1 MSRGD
6 THVLG
11 LWGEQQVEEYLKAA
25 GHRVVE
31 CRWRCRFGELDLVT
45 EDGTYLCFVEVK
57 LRKNDRIAPARAFV
71 TDTKQEKLR
80 IAATLYLA
88 EHPIE
93 LQPRFD
99 VAEVYAPQGVETRSP
114 KIIYWENAF

>member
-1 MSRGD
+1 MSKGEA
-6 THVLG
+6 HLLG
-11 LWGEQQVEEYLKAA
+11 LWGEQKVEDFLRAA

-57 LRKNDRIAPARAFV
+57 LRKNARIAPARAFV
-71 TDTKQEKLR
+71 TAAKQEKLR
-80 IAATLYLA
+80 IAATIYLA
-88 EHPIE
+88 EHPSD

-99 VAEVYAPQGVETRSP
+99 VAEVYAPQGVETLSP